1 MIDILSLIIGIV
13 ICVIVNLCLKPWI
26 TSYSKKWGE
35 ISAQLAT
42 KEDLKEITHSIES
55 AKKNAEI
62 DTQLVRKE
70 DLKEITEAIES
81 VKLDLEQKNIEYQ
94 LRYSKIYEKSMFE
107 LSNIMC
113 EFISLSEKFLQHYNV
128 MRQDTLL
135 AFSEYDRFYDALVSV
150 KSKIKS
156 SMIWMPNE
164 VGRCIDDE
172 LSFIHKKYEE
182 VWKQALEYINQ
193 GKKAEANSLILA
205 NMSNLLKVISS
216 SEKKVVSFINFSK
229 FYSVDQFLK

>member
-113 EFISLSEKFLQHYNV
+113 EFISLSEKLLKHHNV
-128 MRQDTLL
+128 MRLSKL
-135 AFSEYDRFYDALVSV
+135 KAFSEYAHFGNEMASV
-150 KSKIKS
+150 KTKIKS
-156 SMIWMPNE
+156 SMIWLPNE
-164 VGRCIDDE
+164 VGHYIDQE
-172 LSFIHKKYEE
+172 LIAIHKKYYNILKE
-182 VWKQALEYINQ
+182 AL
-193 GKKAEANSLILA
+193 GKNDHERNTIILNNIGDLLDVIISSERKIMLFINSL
-205 NMSNLLKVISS
+205 
-216 SEKKVVSFINFSK
+216 K

>member
-13 ICVIVNLCLKPWI
+13 ICVIANLCLTPWI

-42 KEDLKEITHSIES
+42 KDDLKKITHNIES

-62 DTQLVRKE
+62 DAQLVRKE

-81 VKLDLEQKNIEYQ
+81 VKSGLEQKNIEYQ
-94 LRYSKIYEKSMFE
+94 IRYSKIYEKSMLE

-113 EFISLSEKFLQHYNV
+113 EFISLSEKLLKHFNV
-128 MRQDTLL
+128 MRLSKSQ
-135 AFSEYDRFYDALVSV
+135 AFSEYEHFRDEILSV
-150 KSKIKS
+150 KIKIKS
-156 SMIWMPNE
+156 SMIWLPNDI
-164 VGRCIDDE
+164 VQCIDQQ
-172 LSFIHKKYEE
+172 LIAINKKY
-182 VWKQALEYINQ
+182 ND
-193 GKKAEANSLILA
+193 ILQDLSEKNA
-205 NMSNLLKVISS
+205 HERNEIVPNKISELVRVIISS
-216 SEKKVVSFINFSK
+216 ENNILDFINSSK

>member
-13 ICVIVNLCLKPWI
+13 ICVIVDLILKPWI
-26 TSYSKKWGE
+26 IAYSKKWGE

-42 KEDLKEITHSIES
+42 KDDLKEITHSIES

-62 DTQLVRKE
+62 DAQLVRKD

-113 EFISLSEKFLQHYNV
+113 EFISLSEKLLKHHNV
-128 MRQDTLL
+128 MRLSKL
-135 AFSEYDRFYDALVSV
+135 KAFSEYDHFGNEMASV
-150 KSKIKS
+150 KTKIKS
-156 SMIWMPNE
+156 SMIWLPNE
-164 VGRCIDDE
+164 VGHYIDEE
-172 LSFIHKKYEE
+172 LIAIHKKYDNILRE
-182 VWKQALEYINQ
+182 AL
-193 GKKAEANSLILA
+193 GKNDHERNTIILNNIGDLLDVIISSERKIMLFINSL
-205 NMSNLLKVISS
+205 
-216 SEKKVVSFINFSK
+216 K

>member
-13 ICVIVNLCLKPWI
+13 ICVIANLCLTPWV
-26 TSYSKKWGE
+26 TSYNKKWGE

-42 KEDLKEITHSIES
+42 KDDLKEITHNIES

-135 AFSEYDRFYDALVSV
+135 AFSEYDGFYNALVSV

-156 SMIWMPNE
+156 SMIRMPNE

-172 LSFIHKKYEE
+172 LVFIHEKYEE
-182 VWKQALEYINQ
+182 VFKQALEYIKQ
-193 GKKAEANSLILA
+193 GKKTEANSLILT
-205 NMSNLLKVISS
+205 NMPDLLKIIFH
-216 SEKKVVSFINFSK
+216 SEKNVVNFINSSK

>member
-26 TSYSKKWGE
+26 TSYNKKWGE

-113 EFISLSEKFLQHYNV
+113 EFISLSEKLLKHHNV
-128 MRQDTLL
+128 MRLSKL
-135 AFSEYDRFYDALVSV
+135 EAFSEYDHFGNEMASV
-150 KSKIKS
+150 KTKIKS
-156 SMIWMPNE
+156 SMIWLPNE
-164 VGRCIDDE
+164 VGHYIDQE
-172 LSFIHKKYEE
+172 LIAIHEKYNNILKEALGKNDHKK
-182 VWKQALEYINQ
+182 
-193 GKKAEANSLILA
+193 IL
-205 NMSNLLKVISS
+205 
-216 SEKKVVSFINFSK
+216 
-229 FYSVDQFLK
+229 

>member
-1 MIDILSLIIGIV
+1 MIDILSLMIGIV
-13 ICVIVNLCLKPWI
+13 ICVIVDLCLKPWI
-26 TSYSKKWGE
+26 TSYNKKWGE

-42 KEDLKEITHSIES
+42 KDDLNKITHSIES

-94 LRYSKIYEKSMFE
+94 LRYSKIYEKSMLE

-113 EFISLSEKFLQHYNV
+113 EFTSLSEKLLKHFNT
-128 MRQDTLL
+128 MRLSESQ
-135 AFSEYDRFYDALVSV
+135 AFSEYEHFRNEILSV
-150 KSKIKS
+150 KTKIKS
-156 SMIWMPNE
+156 SMIWLPNDI
-164 VGRCIDDE
+164 VLYIDQQ
-172 LSFIHKKYEE
+172 LITINKKY
-182 VWKQALEYINQ
+182 ND
-193 GKKAEANSLILA
+193 ILQDLSEKNA
-205 NMSNLLKVISS
+205 HERNEIVPNKIRELLRVIISS
-216 SEKKVVSFINFSK
+216 ENNILDFINSSR

>member
-13 ICVIVNLCLKPWI
+13 ICVIVDLILKPWI
-26 TSYSKKWGE
+26 IAYSKKWGE

-42 KEDLKEITHSIES
+42 KDDLKEITHSIES

-62 DTQLVRKE
+62 DAQLVRKD

-128 MRQDTLL
+128 MRQNALL
-135 AFSEYDRFYDALVSV
+135 AFSEYNGFYDDLVSV

-172 LSFIHKKYEE
+172 LKFIHKKYEE
-182 VWKQALEYINQ
+182 VWKKALEYINQ
-193 GKKAEANSLILA
+193 GKKTEANSLILI
-205 NMSNLLKVISS
+205 NMPNLLEVMIS
-216 SEKKVVSFINFSK
+216 SEKKSGEFYK
-229 FYSVDQFLK
+229 FLEIL

>member
-1 MIDILSLIIGIV
+1 MDIKSLIIGIV
-13 ICVIVNLCLKPWI
+13 ICVIVDFILKPWI
-26 TSYSKKWGE
+26 IAYSKKWGE

-42 KEDLKEITHSIES
+42 KDDLKEITHSIES
-55 AKKNAEI
+55 VKKNAEI

-81 VKLDLEQKNIEYQ
+81 VKSDLEQKNIEYQ
-94 LRYSKIYEKSMFE
+94 IRYSKIYEKSMFE

-113 EFISLSEKFLQHYNV
+113 EFISLSGKFLQHYKV
-128 MRQDTLL
+128 MIEDASQ
-135 AFSEYDRFYDALVSV
+135 ACSEYDKFCGELVSV

-164 VGRCIDDE
+164 VAICIDDE
-172 LSFIHKKYEE
+172 LSFIHSKYEE
-182 VWKQALEYINQ
+182 ISKPAFEYITQ
-193 GKKAEANSLILA
+193 GKEAEANSLIL
-205 NMSNLLKVISS
+205 NNIPNLLEVICS
-216 SEKKVVSFINFSK
+216 SEENVVNFINSSR

>member
-13 ICVIVNLCLKPWI
+13 ICVIANLCLTPWI

-42 KEDLKEITHSIES
+42 KDDLKKITHNIES

-62 DTQLVRKE
+62 DAQLVRKE

-81 VKLDLEQKNIEYQ
+81 VKSGLEQKNIEYQ
-94 LRYSKIYEKSMFE
+94 IRYSKIYEKSMFE

-113 EFISLSEKFLQHYNV
+113 EFISLSEKLLKHSNA
-128 MRQDTLL
+128 MRLNESK
-135 AFSEYDRFYDALVSV
+135 AFSEYDHFGDEILSV
-150 KSKIKS
+150 KTKIKS
-156 SMIWMPNE
+156 SMIWLPNDI
-164 VGRCIDDE
+164 VLYIDQQ
-172 LSFIHKKYEE
+172 LITINKKY
-182 VWKQALEYINQ
+182 ND
-193 GKKAEANSLILA
+193 ILQDLSEKNA
-205 NMSNLLKVISS
+205 HERNEIVPNKIRELLRVIISS
-216 SEKKVVSFINFSK
+216 ENNILDFINSSR

>member
-13 ICVIVNLCLKPWI
+13 ICVIANLCLTPWI

-42 KEDLKEITHSIES
+42 KDDLKEITHNIES

-81 VKLDLEQKNIEYQ
+81 VKSDLEQKNIEYQ
-94 LRYSKIYEKSMFE
+94 IRYSKIYEKSMFE

-113 EFISLSEKFLQHYNV
+113 EFISLSETFLQYYNV
-128 MRQDTLL
+128 MRQDTSL
-135 AFSEYDRFYDALVSV
+135 AFSEYERFCNDLVSV

-156 SMIWMPNE
+156 SMIWIPNE
-164 VGRCIDDE
+164 VGGYINDE
-172 LSFIHKKYEE
+172 LIFIHNKYDRVLRE
-182 VWKQALEYINQ
+182 ALNYIAH
-193 GKKAEANSLILA
+193 GKNTEANLLILA
-205 NMSNLLKVISS
+205 NMLNLLKVMSS
-216 SEKKVVSFINFSK
+216 SEEKVVSFINSSE